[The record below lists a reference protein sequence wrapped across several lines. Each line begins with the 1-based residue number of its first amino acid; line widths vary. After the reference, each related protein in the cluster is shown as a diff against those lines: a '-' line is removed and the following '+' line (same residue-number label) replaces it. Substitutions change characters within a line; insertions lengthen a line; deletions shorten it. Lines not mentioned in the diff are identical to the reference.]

1 MTEHIHFD
9 QLCDFA
15 DGELGGDDRARV
27 ELHLRDCPACA
38 AELASLSLLAA
49 RVGALPRAQAVPPEL
64 WLGIRAALPP
74 RHTTHKNAQRVSK
87 GRLLAAAAIIAVASS
102 GLTALVMRGTRPQ
115 QHTSAVATA
124 PIAPRVALPAQS
136 ASDERGY
143 ARSADALQ
151 ETLAQRRDSLAPATV
166 ATVERSLRVADSAIA
181 EARMALARDPANR
194 LLARLFA
201 SNYERK
207 IDLLRRAN
215 ELAPRT

>member
-1 MTEHIHFD
+1 MTGHIDFE

-15 DGELGGDDRARV
+15 DGELAGDGSARV
-27 ELHLRDCPACA
+27 ERHLQDCSACA
-38 AELASLSLLAA
+38 AQLASLSLLAA
-49 RVGALPRAQAVPPEL
+49 RVGALPRAHAVPPEL
-64 WLGIRAALPP
+64 WRGIRAALPP
-74 RHTTHKNAQRVSK
+74 RDIAHEKSQRARN

-102 GLTALVMRGTRPQ
+102 GLTVLVLRGTRPQ
-115 QHTSAVATA
+115 QRTSAPATA
-124 PIAPRVALPAQS
+124 SITPRVALPAQS
-136 ASDERGY
+136 AADERGY

-151 ETLAQRRDSLAPATV
+151 ETLAQRRDSLAPSTI

-194 LLARLFA
+194 VLARLFA

>member
-1 MTEHIHFD
+1 MTGHIDFD

-15 DGELGGDDRARV
+15 DGARVSDGRARI
-27 ELHLRDCPACA
+27 ELHLRDCSACA
-38 AELASLSLLAA
+38 ATLASLSSLAA

-64 WLGIRAALPP
+64 WRGIRASLAP
-74 RHTTHKNAQRVSK
+74 RHMTRVPTGRTRTS
-87 GRLLAAAAIIAVASS
+87 RLLVAAAIIAVASS
-102 GLTALVMRGTRPQ
+102 GLTALMLRGTRPR
-115 QHTSAVATA
+115 ATA
-124 PIAPRVALPAQS
+124 PMAMGVALPAQS

-151 ETLAQRRDSLAPATV
+151 ESLAQRRDSLAPSTI

-181 EARMALARDPANR
+181 EARMALARDPGNR
-194 LLARLFA
+194 VLARLFA

-215 ELAPRT
+215 EHAPRT